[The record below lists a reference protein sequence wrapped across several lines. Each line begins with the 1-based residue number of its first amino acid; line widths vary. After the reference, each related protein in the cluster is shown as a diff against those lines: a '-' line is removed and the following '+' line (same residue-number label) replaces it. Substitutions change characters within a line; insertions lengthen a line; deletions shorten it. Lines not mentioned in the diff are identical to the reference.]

1 MNNSLMNCGIA
12 FLVLAGLFC
21 CFSAFMLMAS
31 CSDDVRGIAPG
42 SLAVV
47 TLAFICAIIGTVTGA
62 VGVQQAYF
70 YNPGILGN
78 QSLNPFSAA
87 WGQCGWLRRAAPHPP
102 PRAALPLTRPAP
114 PPPRPPTDYQ
124 PGFGLAVTSCVF
136 TFIAV
141 ISVGI
146 IAFSPVQK
154 PAAPAPAPAADGTFS
169 GVNPNARQVQV

>member
-1 MNNSLMNCGIA
+1 MWVA
-12 FLVLAGLFC
+12 A
-21 CFSAFMLMAS
+21 
-31 CSDDVRGIAPG
+31 
-42 SLAVV
+42 
-47 TLAFICAIIGTVTGA
+47 
-62 VGVQQAYF
+62 
-70 YNPGILGN
+70 
-78 QSLNPFSAA
+78 SAA
-87 WGQCGWLRRAAPHPP
+87 RGPSSSSPRRPFHSRGPP
-102 PRAALPLTRPAP
+102 LLF
-114 PPPRPPTDYQ
+114 TDYQ